1 MPERRRALAV
11 TGGQVALA
19 LALVSGLAGCG
30 GGGDDKTEAPKAA
43 DATKALAAAKKNF
56 DKATSV
62 HLVLST
68 DSKPSSGD
76 AVLGADGTLTHQPA
90 FDGKVKVL
98 LSGFNADV
106 PIISVGG
113 KVYAKLPLTPK
124 YATIDPSE
132 YGAPDPAEF
141 ADTSRGISGLLL
153 KMKGVTSSGKKRVG
167 KQVVTTYSG
176 TLSGSYVAPIIPS
189 ADESGSYDTVVG
201 LDDDDR
207 IVTLQVTGE
216 FFAGGGDETYT
227 IEFDDYDKSVKI
239 SAP

>member
-1 MPERRRALAV
+1 MIADRRRATSQAV
-11 TGGQVALA
+11 VVAAMVSA
-19 LALVSGLAGCG
+19 LLPGLAGCG
-30 GGGDDKTEAPKAA
+30 GEDSEPPKAE
-43 DATKALAAAKKNF
+43 DPTKALASAKKQF
-56 DKATSV
+56 DDAASV
-62 HLVLST
+62 HLTLAT
-68 DSKPSSGD
+68 ASKPTSGD

-132 YGAPDPAEF
+132 YGAPDPAAF
-141 ADTSRGISGLLL
+141 ADTSKGISGLLL
-153 KMKGVTSSGKKRVG
+153 KMENVEGAGEERVG
-167 KQVVTTYSG
+167 KQVVSQYSG

-189 ADESGSYDTVVG
+189 ADDSSTYDTVVG
-201 LDDDDR
+201 LDEDNR
-207 IVTLQVTGE
+207 MVTLKVTGE
-216 FFAGGGDETYT
+216 FFEGGGDETYT
-227 IEFDDYDKSVKI
+227 IAFDDYDKSVKI

>member
-1 MPERRRALAV
+1 VVAALV
-11 TGGQVALA
+11 T
-19 LALVSGLAGCG
+19 ALVSGLSGCG
-30 GGGDDKTEAPKAA
+30 GDEGTASPKAG
-43 DATKALAAAKKNF
+43 DPTKALASAKKHF
-56 DKATSV
+56 DDAASV
-62 HLVLST
+62 HLTLAT
-68 DSKPSSGD
+68 GSKPTSGD

-141 ADTSRGISGLLL
+141 ADTSKGISGLLL
-153 KMKGVTSSGKKRVG
+153 KMEDVEEAGEERVG
-167 KQVVTTYSG
+167 KQVVTRYSG
-176 TLSGSYVAPIIPS
+176 TLSGSYVAPITPS
-189 ADESGSYDTVVG
+189 ADDAGTYDTVVG
-201 LDDDDR
+201 LDEDNR
-207 IVTLQVTGE
+207 MVTLKVTGE
-216 FFAGGGDETYT
+216 FFTGGGDETYT
-227 IEFDDYDKSVKI
+227 IAFDDYDKSVKI

>member
-1 MPERRRALAV
+1 MIADRRRAAAHVAV
-11 TGGQVALA
+11 VTALVST
-19 LALVSGLAGCG
+19 LVSGLSGCG
-30 GGGDDKTEAPKAA
+30 GDDGKAPKAG
-43 DATKALAAAKKNF
+43 DPTKALASAKKHF
-56 DKATSV
+56 DDAASV
-62 HLVLST
+62 HLTLAT
-68 DSKPSSGD
+68 GSKPTSGD

-141 ADTSRGISGLLL
+141 ADTSKGISGLLL
-153 KMKGVTSSGKKRVG
+153 KMEDVEEAGEERVG
-167 KQVVTTYSG
+167 KQVVTRYSG

-189 ADESGSYDTVVG
+189 ADDAGTYDTVVG
-201 LDDDDR
+201 LDEDNR
-207 IVTLQVTGE
+207 MVTLKVTGE
-216 FFAGGGDETYT
+216 FFTGGGDETYT
-227 IEFDDYDKSVKI
+227 IAFDDYDKSVKI